1 MAKSSF
7 SPEERARIAQEYLDG
22 KGSSYKIARKYGIG
36 HATVTVWAQRYA
48 EQGILAFERENGNT
62 KYSKEF
68 KTECVKLY
76 LTGRMSLNEIVAEY
90 NISNHSVLQCWIK
103 KYTSN
108 KELEDYDP
116 HREVYM
122 AEARRKTSKKERLE
136 IVEYCLA
143 NGKDYKKTAIRF
155 DVSYAQVYDWVRKYL
170 EQGEAGLEDRRGK
183 RKSDEELSELER
195 LRRENQR
202 LKRQLEE
209 ERMTVELLKKVKEF
223 ERM

>member
-1 MAKSSF
+1 MSRSPF

-22 KGSSYKIARKYGIG
+22 KGSSYKIARKYGI
-36 HATVTVWAQRYA
+36 HNDTVRQWAQRYA
-48 EQGILAFERENGNT
+48 EQGILAFERGNGNT

-90 NISNHSVLQCWIK
+90 NISNHSVLLCWIK

-122 AEARRKTSKKERLE
+122 AEARRHDKKG
-136 IVEYCLA
+136 IAGDAV
-143 NGKDYKKTAIRF
+143 
-155 DVSYAQVYDWVRKYL
+155 QVL
-170 EQGEAGLEDRRGK
+170 ML
-183 RKSDEELSELER
+183 
-195 LRRENQR
+195 
-202 LKRQLEE
+202 
-209 ERMTVELLKKVKEF
+209 
-223 ERM
+223 